1 MNTNPPEQA
10 NRSTSEE
17 GSSPYARLDEM
28 KSILEARVKSQPG
41 NAEAWREL
49 AQTKMMLGDID
60 GAENDCIEC
69 LRLEPTNAPGLVLMG
84 NLLTNFKKDDAAAEK
99 YYARAVEADPQS
111 ATAHANYGT
120 LLFKRG
126 ENFKALGELRR
137 SVQLDG
143 RQSVAR
149 YMLAQCYV
157 AMDDWR
163 SAWMV
168 ADEALRIGEIGFEDA
183 ENYQRVRDGL
193 LWIRSVAESRGGA
206 TPPQHGDKA
215 MEQALR
221 QRDFDQHHAKS
232 DPAVN
237 MMMAMYMMDAMQK
250 FAKKSTDEMRA
261 IATEI
266 AMLGVKGID
275 AGRSGGYTLKTIP
288 GEDFSGYRLLANYY
302 VSWKIAF
309 PEHLAKIGLPF
320 DDAYALA
327 EQMYAAKKPNDGSQ
341 T

>member
-1 MNTNPPEQA
+1 MNEQA
-10 NRSTSEE
+10 SNKEDHS
-17 GSSPYARLDEM
+17 GNAQGASPASRLGEM
-28 KSILEARVKSQPG
+28 KSVLEARVKAQPE

-69 LRLEPTNAPGLVLMG
+69 LRLEPANAPGLVLMG
-84 NLLTNFKKDDAAAEK
+84 NLLTNFKKDDAAAES

-126 ENFKALGELRR
+126 ENLKALGELRR
-137 SVQLDG
+137 SVQLDS

-149 YMLAQCYV
+149 YMLAQCYA
-157 AMDDWR
+157 AMDDWH

-168 ADEALRIGEIGFEDA
+168 FH
-183 ENYQRVRDGL
+183 RVREGL
-193 LWIRSVAESRGGA
+193 LRLRAAAAARGGA
-206 TPPQHGDKA
+206 TPPQRGDRA

-221 QRDFDQHHAKS
+221 QRDFDQHHAKN
-232 DPAVN
+232 DPAVT
-237 MMMAMYMMDAMQK
+237 MMMAMYMLDAI
-250 FAKKSTDEMRA
+250 KKLSALTADKVKA
-261 IATEI
+261 IAMEI
-266 AMLGVKGID
+266 AMVGANGID
-275 AGRSGGYTLKTIP
+275 VSRSGGYTLKTMP

-302 VSWKIAF
+302 VSWKIAL
-309 PEHLAKIGLPF
+309 PEHLAKVGLPF

-327 EQMYAAKKPNDGSQ
+327 QQMYDAKVEY
-341 T
+341 